1 MHGHEVVVKKKT
13 ANHRREE
20 RVQAAVPVIVGRA
33 RGLTHDISASGMFL
47 ETDASYKVGSAI
59 DVELDL
65 VMPWRKTV
73 VRCTGT
79 VVRSIRNKDRV
90 GMAVVFNDLP
100 AEIKPKPKSAAVRHR
115 RAAAAK
121 K

>member
-1 MHGHEVVVKKKT
+1 MKKKIE
-13 ANHRREE
+13 NHRRAE
-20 RVQAAVPVIVGRA
+20 RVQAAGPVIVGRA
-33 RGLTHDISASGMFL
+33 RGLTHDISASGMYL
-47 ETDASYKVGSAI
+47 EADASLKVGSVV

-65 VMPWRKTV
+65 VMPWGKTV

-79 VVRSIRNKDRV
+79 VVRSVRRDDRV
-90 GMAVVFNDLP
+90 GVAVVFNDPP
-100 AEIKPKPKSAAVRHR
+100 AELKPKPKSAAVRHR

>member
-1 MHGHEVVVKKKT
+1 M
-13 ANHRREE
+13 
-20 RVQAAVPVIVGRA
+20 PVMIGRA
-33 RGLTHDISASGMFL
+33 QGLTHDVSASGMFL
-47 ETDASYKVGSAI
+47 ETDTAYTVGSSV
-59 DVELDL
+59 DVELNL
-65 VMPWRKTV
+65 NMPWGKTLI
-73 VRCTGT
+73 RCTGT
-79 VVRSIRNKDRV
+79 VVRTVRGKKRI

>member
-1 MHGHEVVVKKKT
+1 MYGHGVVVKKKT

-20 RVQAAVPVIVGRA
+20 RVEAAVPVIVGRA

-47 ETDASYKVGSAI
+47 ETDAAYKVGSAVE
-59 DVELDL
+59 VELDL
-65 VMPWRKTV
+65 VMPWGKTV

-79 VVRSIRNKDRV
+79 VVRSVRRDNRI

-100 AEIKPKPKSAAVRHR
+100 TEAKLKPKSAAVRHR